1 MKELAELTEKE
12 LLGRLAEPGNREA
25 VLFFTPLCGTCKVA
39 ERMLQVVEA
48 SGKAIPLHK
57 LNINYARELRQRW
70 QIASVPCLV
79 VVEAGEVQAR
89 EYAMHGV
96 DFLFDLL
103 KEA

>member
-12 LLGRLAEPGNREA
+12 LLERLARTSGREA
-25 VLFFTPLCGTCKVA
+25 VLFFTPLCGTCKIA
-39 ERMLQVVEA
+39 ERMLQVIAA

-57 LNINYARELRQRW
+57 LNINYARELRERW
-70 QIASVPCLV
+70 QIASVPCLIM
-79 VVEAGEVQAR
+79 VEDGEVRAR

-96 DFLFDLL
+96 DYLFDLL